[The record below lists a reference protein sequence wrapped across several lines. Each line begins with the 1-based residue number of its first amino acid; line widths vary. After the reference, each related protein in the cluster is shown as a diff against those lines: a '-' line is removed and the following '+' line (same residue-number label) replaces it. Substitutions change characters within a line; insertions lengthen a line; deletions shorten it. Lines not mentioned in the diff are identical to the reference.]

1 MTKNEPTDSNK
12 PLKQRLLGAA
22 VLVALAVIIIPEL
35 VKEPAPQTQVTTVDI
50 PSKPAL
56 TLKLDPPEPQPL
68 PPSSSSAVQNEQ
80 VSPQPMAIDNNI
92 LTPPAT
98 QSPTDLEV
106 TAEED
111 TAPVA
116 EPEASTSL
124 AHTVVP
130 MPATPGP
137 QSATTPAVTTS
148 TASAPP
154 RANTATVSTSPRP
167 TGYSATTASRTT
179 PPNTVSSQ
187 QTRKVA
193 LPKIELISPR
203 QYQHGPASSPQR
215 PIASANVASQTVLAE
230 NSSNPNN
237 WVVQAG
243 SFAVAGNASLLRD
256 QLRARN
262 FPASLGTVNVDGRT
276 LYRVNVGPYTSRTE
290 SEQARQR
297 LLREASV
304 SGSVRPM

>member
-1 MTKNEPTDSNK
+1 
-12 PLKQRLLGAA
+12 
-22 VLVALAVIIIPEL
+22 
-35 VKEPAPQTQVTTVDI
+35 
-50 PSKPAL
+50 
-56 TLKLDPPEPQPL
+56 
-68 PPSSSSAVQNEQ
+68 
-80 VSPQPMAIDNNI
+80 
-92 LTPPAT
+92 
-98 QSPTDLEV
+98 
-106 TAEED
+106 
-111 TAPVA
+111 
-116 EPEASTSL
+116 
-124 AHTVVP
+124 
-130 MPATPGP
+130 
-137 QSATTPAVTTS
+137 
-148 TASAPP
+148 
-154 RANTATVSTSPRP
+154 
-167 TGYSATTASRTT
+167 
-179 PPNTVSSQ
+179 VSSQ